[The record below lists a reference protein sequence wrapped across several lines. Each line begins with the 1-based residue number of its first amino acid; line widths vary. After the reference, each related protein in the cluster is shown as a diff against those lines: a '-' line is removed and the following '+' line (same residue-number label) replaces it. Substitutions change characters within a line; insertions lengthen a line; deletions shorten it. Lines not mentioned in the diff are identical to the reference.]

1 MSGAS
6 STNRGAEAPPPHS
19 ANRRAEA
26 PPLHSAL
33 ASLRALTLS
42 HHSVGLSALPA
53 FSLGCDR
60 AMALNAALTSGGVP
74 SVVLITC
81 NRTEIYWQSR
91 GAGDDALVRAL
102 VTQAL
107 GPASPMV
114 LAARATLSGGVAAG
128 HLMRVASGLESLVVG
143 EAEVLGQVR
152 AALEACPG
160 ASPLLTAVFHAAIRA
175 GRMARAETAIGLGAQ
190 SVASAAVRLL
200 AQQLPLTRARVAV
213 VGAGDTGARTARH
226 LQALGAAELI
236 VLNRTASRA
245 SRLGAT
251 AGGEAA
257 GLDRLPLEL
266 ARADAM
272 IFAVAVTRPLVEATA
287 LAAAVG
293 ARGGRP
299 ITIVDLS
306 MPAAVEP
313 ADLAGV
319 RWFDLAAIER
329 GVAADRQRRAAEVPK
344 VEAVLARELAMLE
357 RRTSRR
363 GPHVTGAG
371 LGTTALEAAG

>member
-6 STNRGAEAPPPHS
+6 STNRGAEAPP
-19 ANRRAEA
+19 
-26 PPLHSAL
+26 LHSAL
-33 ASLRALTLS
+33 ASLRAITLS

-74 SVVLITC
+74 SVVLATC

-114 LAARATLSGGVAAG
+114 LAARPTLSGGVAAG

-160 ASPLLTAVFHAAIRA
+160 AGPFLTAVFHAAIRA
-175 GRMARAETAIGLGAQ
+175 GRMARVETAIGLGVQ

-213 VGAGDTGARTARH
+213 VGAGDTGGRTARH
-226 LQALGAAELI
+226 LQALGAAELV

-266 ARADAM
+266 ARADAL

-357 RRTSRR
+357 RRTSLRR
-363 GPHVTGAG
+363 PHVTGHG

>member
-1 MSGAS
+1 
-6 STNRGAEAPPPHS
+6 
-19 ANRRAEA
+19 
-26 PPLHSAL
+26 
-33 ASLRALTLS
+33 
-42 HHSVGLSALPA
+42 
-53 FSLGCDR
+53 
-60 AMALNAALTSGGVP
+60 
-74 SVVLITC
+74 
-81 NRTEIYWQSR
+81 
-91 GAGDDALVRAL
+91 
-102 VTQAL
+102 
-107 GPASPMV
+107 MV

-266 ARADAM
+266 ARADAL

-363 GPHVTGAG
+363 RPHVTGAG